1 MPLWWNG
8 RHSTLKMS
16 WAQARA
22 GSSPTSG
29 NEKEVSR
36 ITNQVEARSGR
47 SVASL

>member
-29 NEKEVSR
+29 NSNWSHFAYMAEWT
-36 ITNQVEARSGR
+36 IAL
-47 SVASL
+47 AS